1 MIPRRRD
8 SPNAGWCA
16 LGAPGTCSSGTRIA
30 QCILVFR
37 EVIPIGGIRR
47 VRRSTTAVSTHPP
60 FDPELSAAMD
70 ALPAELLR
78 PMRAEDI
85 PALRELLAQMI
96 PAGDDTLRRDGAV
109 ELEERQIPGP
119 AGARDLSVLILRPA
133 RGRGGQGG
141 QEGFGHALPGVYHTH
156 GGGMVMGTNR
166 TGADELAMW
175 VDEVGVVA
183 VSVEYRL
190 APEHPH
196 PAPVEDCYAGLVWTG
211 EHCDELGIDPARL
224 IIAGASA
231 GGGLA
236 AGTALMARDRGGPA
250 LSHQMLM
257 CPMLDDRGITVSS
270 QELDGEGVW
279 DRTSNLTGWTALL
292 GDARGGPD
300 VSPYAAPARAQDLT
314 RLPATFIDVG
324 SVETFRDEDI
334 EYAARLS
341 RAGISVEFHLWP
353 GGFHGFDG
361 MAPQTALAQAARAT
375 RLGYLRR
382 AVGS

>member
-1 MIPRRRD
+1 MAAQR
-8 SPNAGWCA
+8 PNAGTQQARTVGGLTCA
-16 LGAPGTCSSGTRIA
+16 NGVRETCSGTGIT
-30 QCILVFR
+30 QGILVFH
-37 EVIPIGGIRR
+37 EAIPFGRVRR
-47 VRRSTTAVSTHPP
+47 VRRSTITVSTHPP
-60 FDPELSAAMD
+60 FDPELSAAM
-70 ALPAELLR
+70 AELPPELLR
-78 PMRAEDI
+78 PMRAEEI
-85 PALRELLAQMI
+85 PARREQLAQMN
-96 PAGDDTLRRDGAV
+96 PASDDTLRRDGAV

-119 AGARDLSVLILRPA
+119 AGAPDLSVLILRPA
-133 RGRGGQGG
+133 RGQGG
-141 QEGFGHALPGVYHTH
+141 RGRALPGVYHTH

-166 TGADELAMW
+166 SGADELALW

-257 CPMLDDRGITVSS
+257 CPMLDDRGITPSS

-292 GDARGGPD
+292 GAARGGPD
-300 VSPYAAPARAQDLT
+300 VSPYAAPARAEDLT
-314 RLPATFIDVG
+314 GLPATFIDVG

-334 EYAARLS
+334 DYAARLS

-361 MAPQTALAQAARAT
+361 LAPQTALAQAARAT
-375 RLGYLRR
+375 RLGYVRR
-382 AVGS
+382 AAGC